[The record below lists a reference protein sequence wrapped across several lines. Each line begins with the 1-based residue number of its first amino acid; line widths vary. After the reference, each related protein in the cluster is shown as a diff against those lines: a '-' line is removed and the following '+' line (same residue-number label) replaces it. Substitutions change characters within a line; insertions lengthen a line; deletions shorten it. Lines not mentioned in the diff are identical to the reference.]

1 MNAMT
6 SQERQSLD
14 LVDIIDLKWLMSR
27 EGHHVHVERLQRD
40 PAYASTCLAL
50 AATSPNE
57 ATQAAA
63 RRLRQCLERMRA
75 ESGDC
80 TADEGV
86 AD

>member
-14 LVDIIDLKWLMSR
+14 LVDIIDLKWLMAR

-63 RRLRQCLERMRA
+63 RRLRLCLERMRA
-75 ESGDC
+75 EAESG
-80 TADEGV
+80 TEGHGQ
-86 AD
+86 DD

>member
-14 LVDIIDLKWLMSR
+14 LEDIIDLKWLMAR

-63 RRLRQCLERMRA
+63 RRLRQCLERMRR
-75 ESGDC
+75 EEDSI
-80 TADEGV
+80 ADDPGR

>member
-14 LVDIIDLKWLMSR
+14 LVDIIDLKWLMAR

-75 ESGDC
+75 EAESSTDGNGQD
-80 TADEGV
+80 D
-86 AD
+86 

>member
-14 LVDIIDLKWLMSR
+14 LVDIIDLKWLMAR

-63 RRLRQCLERMRA
+63 RRLRRCLERMRV
-75 ESGDC
+75 ES
-80 TADEGV
+80 EGQ
-86 AD
+86 AAQEDRSE

>member
-14 LVDIIDLKWLMSR
+14 LVDIIDLKWLMAR

-40 PAYASTCLAL
+40 PAYATTCLAL

-75 ESGDC
+75 E
-80 TADEGV
+80 TEGQ
-86 AD
+86 AAGEGHTE